1 MSFLSSS
8 NGQKNYVRKRVYYL
22 LYNFQRK
29 KHIENKIIIYR
40 EFIQAKIISFKKIY
54 ICKNKKNI
62 YGKQKIKKT
71 NDMANLTFYYS
82 TMNAGKTIDVIKTAF
97 NFETEKIPVIIFTS
111 AIDTRSGSNKIKSR
125 MGMEK
130 EAISIQQDENL
141 LTKIEEIGF
150 TSGCILV
157 DEVQF
162 FTVEQIWQLF
172 TITHQLQIPVVCYG
186 LRGDFMGKPFPGSAQ
201 LMAIANK
208 VEEIR
213 TICWCGRKA
222 IMNARIVEGKM
233 VREGEQF
240 MVGGNESYK
249 ALCGIHWL
257 KCQCKKEQ

>member
-1 MSFLSSS
+1 
-8 NGQKNYVRKRVYYL
+8 
-22 LYNFQRK
+22 
-29 KHIENKIIIYR
+29 
-40 EFIQAKIISFKKIY
+40 
-54 ICKNKKNI
+54 
-62 YGKQKIKKT
+62 
-71 NDMANLTFYYS
+71 MANLIFYYS

-111 AIDTRSGSNKIKSR
+111 SMDTRSGNNKIKSR

-130 EAISIQQDENL
+130 EAISIQQDEDLFKIIKNL
-141 LTKIEEIGF
+141 ECIP
-150 TSGCILV
+150 GCILI

-172 TITHQLQIPVVCYG
+172 NITHKLHIPVVCYG
-186 LRGDFMGKPFPGSAQ
+186 LRGDFMGKPFPASAQ

-222 IMNARIVEGKM
+222 IMNARIIDGKI

-249 ALCGIHWL
+249 VLCGEHWL
-257 KCQCKKEQ
+257 SGQYKKI